1 MSTFEQFKKS
11 VIGNYEVIV
20 KSLVG
25 KLKRG
30 DIIVKEATYAQKAK
44 VADEALLAHE
54 ADLAKKALNSE
65 TLDGNTI
72 ADLIALLKNSK
83 ENTFETLSKNLK
95 DYNVLIE
102 YYDNTN
108 KVKRMIY
115 EFDNHTFTKD
125 FNYYTSDGKL
135 DSVVFNSTNF
145 EINTIV
151 SKNCKTLSYDLKG
164 RVIGKIY
171 TQV

>member
-1 MSTFEQFKKS
+1 MATFEQFKKS
-11 VIGNYEVIV
+11 VIGNYELIV
-20 KSLVG
+20 KALVG
-25 KLKRG
+25 KLKSG
-30 DIIVKEATYAQKAK
+30 TIIVKEATYAQKAK
-44 VADEALLAHE
+44 VAEEALMAHE
-54 ADLAKKALNSE
+54 AELATNALNSAK
-65 TLDGNTI
+65 LDGNTI
-72 ADLIALLKNSK
+72 ADLIELLKNSK